1 MGAVLESPF
10 WFGLELELFFSDKLF
25 LRSGSGSGCNANNE
39 SDSGDSDD
47 SDDSDDSGD
56 SGDSGD
62 SQLTLGCINV
72 KGSSA
77 ASSPAR
83 GPRYSFT
90 WRQENKHLCD
100 EVKSVP

>member
-39 SDSGDSDD
+39 SDSDDSGDSDD
-47 SDDSDDSGD
+47 SD
-56 SGDSGD
+56 DSGD

-90 WRQENKHLCD
+90 CRQESKHLRD
-100 EVKSVP
+100 